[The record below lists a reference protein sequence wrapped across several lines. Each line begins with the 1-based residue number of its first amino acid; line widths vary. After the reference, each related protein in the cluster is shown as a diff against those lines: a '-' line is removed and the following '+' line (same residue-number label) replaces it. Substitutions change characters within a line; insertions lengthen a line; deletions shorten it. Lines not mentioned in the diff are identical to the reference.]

1 MAMKRHARSVWLS
14 AVAHALGA
22 MLGIASPAAA
32 QTPRVDVSAGYQFT
46 KVSGEGDNLTI
57 PIGWYADLA
66 GHLSP
71 TFSFVFE
78 VTGAYKTE
86 TESVSISPTRTVTAE
101 AKARLHTF
109 MGGVRVSGHATNTA
123 IVPFAQVLFGAANL
137 NASLS
142 ASGTGTSP
150 LNDSQSETKTA
161 MLLGGGVNLMASR
174 RAGIRAA
181 AAYRRIFIPA
191 DEGGGENDFLFQ
203 VGIVVP
209 IPR

>member
-1 MAMKRHARSVWLS
+1 MRPRAKSAWLG
-14 AVAHALGA
+14 AVALALA
-22 MLGIASPAAA
+22 EMLGIVSPAAA
-32 QTPRVDVSAGYQFT
+32 QTPKVDVSAGYQFT
-46 KVSGEGDNLTI
+46 RVFGDGDSMTI

-71 TFSFVFE
+71 VFSLVFE

-86 TESVSISPTRTVTAE
+86 TETVSISSTRTVTAE

-109 MGGVRVSGHATNTA
+109 MGGVRLSGQTTNTA

-137 NASLS
+137 HASLS
-142 ASGTGTSP
+142 ASGTGISS
-150 LNDSQSETKTA
+150 LSDSQSETKTA

-181 AAYRRIFIPA
+181 AAYRRIFLPA

-203 VGIVVP
+203 LGIVFH